1 LSDRDKGALAACRIS
16 ANTFGMLRITM
27 EITTKIQLRRFVMDG
42 GERMDGGPRSAIV
55 VGAGIVGLSTA
66 WFLQERGV
74 DVTVVD
80 RSGVAAGASWGNAGW
95 VSPALTLPLNSPSV
109 LRYGLRALADPA
121 APLHIPMPPDSAL
134 GVFLMQF
141 VANCRRSS
149 WKRAV
154 RANLPLNAEAIEA
167 FDVLVA
173 NGVDAPVTDAPIT
186 ALFRST
192 EHAERMMRE
201 LRQLEN
207 AGQTIPVT
215 GLAGEAL
222 REQVPLASPAI
233 TAALSI
239 NGQRFVDPGR
249 FVNALGQ
256 AVTQRG
262 ATMRTL
268 EVHGV
273 YSSGNEVTVYPR
285 NGEPLSADTA
295 VIATGA
301 WLSRLA
307 GSRIRVPVQAGRGYS
322 FTVPVD
328 RPIPG
333 PIYLPDVRVAC
344 TPYNGA
350 LRVSGTMEF
359 RDPHEPAIPARVGA
373 IVASA
378 SPLLDGVRWAERSD
392 VWVGPRPVTPDG
404 RPLIGEMSSGAY
416 VAGGHGMWGLAHG
429 PVTGRLLAEQI
440 TTGKQPEALR
450 DFDPLR
456 RTGR

>member
-1 LSDRDKGALAACRIS
+1 MS
-16 ANTFGMLRITM
+16 
-27 EITTKIQLRRFVMDG
+27 
-42 GERMDGGPRSAIV
+42 PWW
-55 VGAGIVGLSTA
+55 TA
-66 WFLQERGV
+66 PAWPPAR
-74 DVTVVD
+74 
-80 RSGVAAGASWGNAGW
+80 SWGNAGW
-95 VSPALTLPLNSPSV
+95 ISPALTIPLNSPGV
-109 LRYGLRALADPA
+109 LRYGLRSLRDPA
-121 APLHIPMPPDSAL
+121 APLHIPLTADSAL
-134 GVFLMQF
+134 AVFLMQF

-154 RANLPLNAEAIEA
+154 RANVPLNEEAIEA
-167 FDVLVA
+167 YDVLVA

-192 EHAERMMRE
+192 EEAEHMMRE
-201 LRQLEN
+201 LRALEN
-207 AGQTIPVT
+207 AGQTMSVT
-215 GLAGEAL
+215 ALAGEAL

-233 TAALSI
+233 TAATEH
-239 NGQRFVDPGR
+239 QRSALRRPRPIRAGAGTSGR
-249 FVNALGQ
+249 RAW
-256 AVTQRG
+256 R
-262 ATMRTL
+262 TMRTA
-268 EVHGV
+268 EVRGV
-273 YSSGNEVTVYPR
+273 FSSGSGVTVYPR
-285 NGEPLSADTA
+285 SGKPLTADAA

-307 GSRIRVPVQAGRGYS
+307 GSRVRVPVQAGRGYS

-344 TPYNGA
+344 TPYQGA

-359 RDPHEPAIPARVGA
+359 RDPYEPAVPARVGA
-373 IVASA
+373 IVTSA
-378 SPLLDGVRWAERSD
+378 SPLLEGVRWAERSD
-392 VWVGPRPVTPDG
+392 IWVGPRPVTPDG
-404 RPLIGEMSSGAY
+404 RALIGEISRGVY

-456 RTGR
+456 RTGH